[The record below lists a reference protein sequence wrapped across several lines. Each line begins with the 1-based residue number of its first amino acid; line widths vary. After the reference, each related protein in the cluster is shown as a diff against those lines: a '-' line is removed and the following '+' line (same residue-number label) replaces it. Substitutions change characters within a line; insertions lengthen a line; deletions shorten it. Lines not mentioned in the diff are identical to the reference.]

1 MKHVFSN
8 SGEVAH
14 IWAQNEAGRN
24 GRNGTNNAS
33 FDASNGRQ
41 TFYSYREPI
50 AWFLTDQIV
59 VLNSQRYSSTTSG
72 HQQDVLRAVTHKTF
86 LQIDGARP
94 SDSPEDLAAKC
105 IAQAM
110 GIIAPIADRS
120 VRAVHKVKWE
130 MAKFHVLIG
139 YLGALS
145 GVEQGK
151 YYKPIMAMVRRLN
164 DSELTTA
171 LELLEDWVRNGG
183 RAQVSKEQAGVL
195 AQVIVGYYQ
204 WVDADNATQRYLDVM
219 KHAREH
225 FKEDKVGSVLYLERY
240 VVGCNRQLL
249 YKLTKAQVKR
259 ITTLYTTLRAEAA
272 QDVPKLLDVNN
283 ETRSDWRHGEYV
295 LKTFQSALDPQ
306 VYEDLCAKVKRSKY
320 DQLSGELKGIKA
332 DGLRFGLHHGIHML
346 DRWREAADGDQVLLT
361 MAAKVMGSFE
371 AQEQERQ
378 AKLLAENAAF
388 ILAWRAKDDVH
399 TSESRVSLYDL
410 PPMLRL
416 RAKGRAIETSRGAR
430 VPSAVAET
438 LWPLVQECR
447 RSNVGMSPDLVVGNY
462 RLNAVLPDGSL
473 IIGCHTLPYAELAL
487 MAQQLNLKSDS
498 QGETA

>member
-8 SGEVAH
+8 SEVAH
-14 IWAQNEAGRN
+14 IWAQNHAGRE
-24 GRNGTNNAS
+24 GRNGTGNYS
-33 FDASNGRQ
+33 FTCDGGVCKLFSFS
-41 TFYSYREPI
+41 TPI
-50 AWFLTDQIV
+50 AFHLTDTLA
-59 VLNSQRYSSTTSG
+59 VLDNSFFSVRTRR
-72 HQQDVLRAVTHKTF
+72 HQSDALQALRHKTVM
-86 LQIDGARP
+86 QIDGARP
-94 SDSPEDLAAKC
+94 TDNPEDLAAKC

-110 GIIAPIADRS
+110 RAIAPITNRS
-120 VRAVHKVKWE
+120 VRSVHKVKWE
-130 MAKFHVLIG
+130 LAKFHVLIG
-139 YLGALS
+139 YLGALR
-145 GVEQGK
+145 GLEQGK
-151 YYKPIMAMVRRLN
+151 YSKPITAMVSRLN
-164 DSELTTA
+164 DSGLVKS
-171 LELLEDWVRNGG
+171 LDLLEDWTRNGG
-183 RAQVSKEQAGVL
+183 KAQVSKEQAGVL
-195 AQVIVGYYQ
+195 AQVIVGYYR
-204 WVDADNATQRYLDVM
+204 WVDADDATQRYLDVM

-225 FKEDKVGSVLYLERY
+225 FKEDKVGGVLYLERY
-240 VVGCNRQLL
+240 VVGCNKQLL
-249 YKLTKAQVKR
+249 HKLTKAQVKR
-259 ITTLYTTLRAEAA
+259 ITTLYATLRAKAA
-272 QDVPKLLDVNN
+272 QDVPKMHDVSDGDG
-283 ETRSDWRHGEYV
+283 SDWRHGEYV

-306 VYEDLCAKVKRSKY
+306 VYEDLCAKVKQNKY
-320 DQLSGELKGIKA
+320 DRLSSQLKGVET

-361 MAAKVMGSFE
+361 MAAKVMESFE

-388 ILAWRAKDDVH
+388 VLAWRAKKEDKFEGRRDH
-399 TSESRVSLYDL
+399 LYDL

-447 RSNVGMSPDLVVGNY
+447 QSNVGMSPDLVVGDY
-462 RLNAVLPDGSL
+462 RLNAVLPDGTL